1 MRFDVPVVGLDT
13 LRSMVKVKCRVLA
26 VEAEKSILLQRE
38 KLVREANETGIA
50 VVGFR
55 DKSSP

>member
-1 MRFDVPVVGLDT
+1 MIG
-13 LRSMVKVKCRVLA
+13 KVQVRL
-26 VEAEKSILLQRE
+26 EAEKSILLQRE

-55 DKSSP
+55 DKSSL